1 MQTGYDDFLK
11 ELDVFLKNEFK
22 EGLKR
27 DNKVHN
33 LGSLEVVKESEV
45 LFSEITLNEKSIKN
59 FKNIDFKN
67 IKSDDITLNDLQ
79 DEDKPREK
87 LLKYGVNSLTEYEL
101 LAILL
106 GSGSKKEDVLSLS
119 KRLWVYLSKFQSVSD
134 ISISDLMS
142 IDGIGISKASSII
155 SAIEFSKRINLRE
168 KVEKFDVRS
177 PKSVANIF
185 MNILSDEM
193 KEHFY
198 VLLLNTKNKI
208 ISWDEISRGDLNS
221 SIVHPREVFKYALK
235 NSANSIICLHN
246 HPSGDVTES
255 SEDIEITKR
264 LLEVGN
270 LVGIRL
276 LDHII
281 IGGNK
286 YVSLREKGII

>member
-1 MQTGYDDFLK
+1 MQASYDEFLK
-11 ELDVFLKNEFK
+11 ELEVYLKKEFNDGSENFIKENEQ
-22 EGLKR
+22 
-27 DNKVHN
+27 
-33 LGSLEVVKESEV
+33 V
-45 LFSEITLNEKSIKN
+45 LFSDFKN
-59 FKNIDFKN
+59 KQISVKNCKNIDFQS
-67 IKSDDITLNDLQ
+67 IKSDDITLNDLL
-79 DEDKPREK
+79 DDDKPREK
-87 LLKYGVNSLTEYEL
+87 LLKYGATSLTEYEL

-106 GSGSKKEDVLSLS
+106 RSGSKKEDVLSLS
-119 KRLWVYLSKFQSVSD
+119 KRLWLYLSKFQSSSD
-134 ISISDLMS
+134 INLIELMS
-142 IDGIGISKASSII
+142 IDGIGLSKASIII
-155 SAIEFSKRINLRE
+155 SALEFAKRINLRE
-168 KVEKFDVRS
+168 SVEEFSVNS

-246 HPSGDVTES
+246 HPSGDVNES
-255 SEDIEITKR
+255 IEDIEITRR
-264 LLEVGN
+264 LIEVGN
-270 LVGIRL
+270 LVGIKL